1 MTFAARAA
9 REAALRRLLSGAAR
23 RYREL
28 GGVRGR
34 VRLTDL
40 SEAEARAIAGLGV
53 TGRALPRPGDAI
65 SIELARLDAALGGDR
80 GGGGLLETLELAGE
94 ETTTAGERAAAE
106 EARERRFWESFRGH
120 PARADDRTAAW
131 LEQLPSRPALAS
143 VARDGEGAA
152 LRTCLAALAA
162 IDGCERI
169 DRALLARDSAGDP
182 HALDE
187 GSPATTLLLAA
198 LADRDGLT
206 RAPGAAGERRAL
218 LARHG
223 VLSDPLASTVLVLGL
238 RVAGSGPAARILAA
252 ADGGH
257 AVLTLAQL
265 TRSRFDDRPR
275 RVFTSEG
282 PIVVRATED
291 AFDEP
296 AVPLVCTDGQPSAA
310 CDELLRQ
317 LGTAGATIRH
327 SGDFDWGGL
336 RIGGV
341 LGRRHGARPW
351 RHSAT
356 DYARHVERLADR
368 KRLDPPRGSP
378 PDGYRELWEALIR
391 RRIPIWQEDLL
402 DELVGDLA
410 A

>member
-1 MTFAARAA
+1 MTVAARAA
-9 REAALRRLLSGAAR
+9 REEALRRLLSGAAR

-28 GGVRGR
+28 GGLRGSVR
-34 VRLTDL
+34 VPDL

-53 TGRALPRPGDAI
+53 TGRSLPRAGDVAV
-65 SIELARLDAALGGDR
+65 IELVRLDDALGGAN
-80 GGGGLLETLELAGE
+80 GEGGLLEALELAGE
-94 ETTTAGERAAAE
+94 NTTTDGERATVE
-106 EARERRFWESFRGH
+106 ETRERRFWESFREH
-120 PARADDRTAAW
+120 AACADNRVVAW
-131 LEQLPSRPALAS
+131 LEQLPGHPSLAS
-143 VARDGEGAA
+143 LARAQEGAA
-152 LRTCLAALAA
+152 LGTCLSALAS

-169 DRALLARDSAGDP
+169 DRALLARDAAGDP

-187 GSPATTLLLAA
+187 GRPATTLLLAA

-206 RAPGAAGERRAL
+206 RVPGAAGERRAL

-238 RVAGSGPAARILAA
+238 RVTGTGPAARILMA

-257 AVLTLAQL
+257 VVLTLSQL
-265 TRSRFDDRPR
+265 TRSQLSGKIPHLFS
-275 RVFTSEG
+275 SEG
-282 PIVVRATED
+282 PIVIRGAEQ
-291 AFDEP
+291 ALGN
-296 AVPLVCTDGQPSAA
+296 AAAPLVCTDGQPSAA

-317 LGTAGATIRH
+317 LKPAGATIRH

-336 RIGGV
+336 RIGGL

-351 RHSAT
+351 RHSVN
-356 DYARHVERLADR
+356 DYARHVARLADR
-368 KRLDPPRGSP
+368 QRLNPPRGSA

-402 DELVGDLA
+402 DELVDDLTA
-410 A
+410 

>member
-1 MTFAARAA
+1 MTVAARAA
-9 REAALRRLLSGAAR
+9 RDETLRRLLSAAAQ
-23 RYREL
+23 RYRQL
-28 GGVRGR
+28 GGVRGS
-34 VRLTDL
+34 VQVLDL

-53 TGRALPRPGDAI
+53 TGRSLPRAG
-65 SIELARLDAALGGDR
+65 SVVVVELTRLDTALGGAD
-80 GGGGLLETLELAGE
+80 GEGGLLEALELAGE
-94 ETTTAGERAAAE
+94 DTTTDGERAAAAE
-106 EARERRFWESFRGH
+106 TRERRFWESFRDH
-120 PARADDRTAAW
+120 AACADDRVAAW
-131 LEQLPSRPALAS
+131 LEQLPGRPSLAS
-143 VARDGEGAA
+143 LARNQEGAA
-152 LRTCLAALAA
+152 LGTCLSALAA

-169 DRALLARDSAGDP
+169 DRALLARDAAGDP

-187 GSPATTLLLAA
+187 GRPATTLLLAA

-206 RAPGAAGERRAL
+206 RAPGTAGERRAL

-223 VLSDPLASTVLVLGL
+223 VLSDPFASTVLVLGL
-238 RVAGSGPAARILAA
+238 RVAGTGPAAQILMA

-257 AVLTLAQL
+257 AVLTLSQL
-265 TRSRFDDRPR
+265 TQSQLGGRVPR
-275 RVFTSEG
+275 LFSSEG
-282 PIVVRATED
+282 PIVVRGAEE
-291 AFDEP
+291 ALGNQ
-296 AVPLVCTDGQPSAA
+296 AAPLVCTDGQPSAA

-317 LGTAGATIRH
+317 LESTGATIQH
-327 SGDFDWGGL
+327 SGDFDWGGV
-336 RIGGV
+336 RIGGL

-368 KRLDPPRGSP
+368 KRLNPPRGSA
-378 PDGYRELWEALIR
+378 PDGYGELWKALIR